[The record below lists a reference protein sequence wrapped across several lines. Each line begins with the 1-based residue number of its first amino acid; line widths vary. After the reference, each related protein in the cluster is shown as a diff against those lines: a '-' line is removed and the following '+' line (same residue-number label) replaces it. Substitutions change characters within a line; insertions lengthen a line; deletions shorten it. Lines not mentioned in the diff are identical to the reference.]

1 MNSNNGESN
10 EQQLQLFNNLPQI
23 TDGQF
28 VDIRDTLREMPM
40 VTAKFIYQIA
50 KALGIFRPEP
60 DRMSIQTCIGQWL
73 KKNASP
79 VDQIPSYENGRQIV
93 VHTYRFEDGLRC
105 IWAMLTCNV
114 SGRFAEHIRTVI
126 PSRKKITNT
135 LLYWLEC
142 VNDSRLKEFKKEQ

>member
-10 EQQLQLFNNLPQI
+10 EQQQQLFNNLPQI
-23 TDGQF
+23 TDGA
-28 VDIRDTLREMPM
+28 VDIRDTLCEMPM

-79 VDQIPSYENGRQIV
+79 VDQAPSYENGRQIV

-114 SGRFAEHIRTVI
+114 SG
-126 PSRKKITNT
+126 
-135 LLYWLEC
+135 
-142 VNDSRLKEFKKEQ
+142 